1 MIIFEAI
8 TLPNRLIMYNWQRVS
23 WPHFE
28 FDTNRIE
35 PQIFAFMQKSGELS
49 GKLAAL
55 PVEDRTEM
63 MIQLMVAEALKT
75 SAIEGEHYSELDI
88 MSSVRRNLGLASPHL
103 PKNKDVIG
111 LSEMLVDVR
120 NSFAEPLTEERLKLW
135 HTKLMGNT
143 PQINAGEWRTDE
155 APMQIVS
162 GSVARPTIHY
172 EAPPSSRVPPEMAQ
186 FLDWFN
192 ESPWMAPPVKAAVAH
207 LYFESIHPFEDG
219 NGRIGR
225 AIVEKALSQG
235 LQCPL
240 PFSISKAIEANKKA
254 YYQALQQAE
263 KGLNITD
270 WIEWFVQTLLE
281 AQTFADQLIQFTISK
296 WHFFAV
302 FEHQLNERQN
312 KVINRMLAAGPDSFQ
327 GGMNV
332 RKYVGITGTS
342 RATAS
347 RDLQELVSMQVF
359 TPVGAG
365 RSARYELV
373 F

>member
-1 MIIFEAI
+1 
-8 TLPNRLIMYNWQRVS
+8 MYNWQRDS

-28 FDTNRIE
+28 FDTTAIESRI
-35 PQIFAFMQKSGELS
+35 FTFMQKSGELS

-55 PVEDRTEM
+55 PLVERTEM
-63 MIQLMVAEALKT
+63 MIQLMVSEALKT
-75 SAIEGEHYSELDI
+75 SEIEGEFYSQLDI
-88 MSSVRRNLGLASPHL
+88 MSSVRRNLGLATQH
-103 PKNKDVIG
+103 KIHNKQSIG
-111 LSEMLVDVR
+111 LSDMLMDVR
-120 NSFAEPLTEERLKLW
+120 NTYNEPLTEVHLKYWHRL
-135 HTKLMGNT
+135 LMGSV
-143 PQINAGEWRTDE
+143 PGIQAGAWRTDE

-162 GSVARPTIHY
+162 GSVAQPKVHY
-172 EAPPSSRVPPEMAQ
+172 EAPPSMRVPKEMEQ
-186 FLDWFN
+186 FISWFN
-192 ESPWMAPPVKAAVAH
+192 ESNITAAPVKAAVAH
-207 LYFESIHPFEDG
+207 LYFEAIHPFEDG

-254 YYQALQQAE
+254 YYHRLQQAE
-263 KGLNITD
+263 KSLNITD
-270 WIEWFVQTLLE
+270 WVTWFVTMLLE
-281 AQTFADQLIQFTISK
+281 AQTYADKMIQFTISK
-296 WHFFAV
+296 WHFFAI
-302 FEHQLNERQN
+302 FEHKLNNRQS
-312 KVINRMLAAGPDSFQ
+312 KVINRMLLEGPDSFH

-332 RKYVGITGTS
+332 RKYVGITGAS